1 MADGRIDTHTH
12 LIAPR
17 YLEAITAPEGPP
29 PALPPATVAGLEAM
43 MLEYGIGAAVVS
55 IGPPGAAA
63 PDQDRINQVARIAN
77 EELAEIVWGAPD
89 RLAGLATLPL
99 PDPDAALAEIAYALD
114 ELGLD
119 GVGLFSNVDGVYLGD
134 PRWEP
139 VLAELDRR
147 GAYVFLHPGVP
158 PGPRPLIRDHPVW
171 LYEYPF
177 DTTRALANLI
187 YTGALDRH
195 RNLRLQGAHL
205 GGAAVFLAH
214 RIASL
219 ADREPK
225 RTGAAPDGAIAYMK
239 RLYYDTG
246 LSNHLL
252 PLAATRDLV
261 GLGPIVFGTDWPYAA
276 LPGGADPSPEFSA
289 LSEAERT
296 AVDRTNA
303 LLLVPKWA

>member
-77 EELAEIVWGAPD
+77 EELAEI
-89 RLAGLATLPL
+89 
-99 PDPDAALAEIAYALD
+99 AYALD
-114 ELGLD
+114 ELGFD

-195 RNLRLQGAHL
+195 RNLRLQVAHL